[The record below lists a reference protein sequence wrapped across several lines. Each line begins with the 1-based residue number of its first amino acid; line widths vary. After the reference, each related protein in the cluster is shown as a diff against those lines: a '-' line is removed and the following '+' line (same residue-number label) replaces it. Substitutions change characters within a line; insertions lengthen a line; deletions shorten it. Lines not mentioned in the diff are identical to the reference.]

1 MNLLIRRDIQQLVL
15 DTGKVRRELDVLE
28 QDQKTWAREREKN
41 DLASVI
47 DHLKE
52 LEFDVSVMQADCV
65 SIGCLQ
71 REDGA
76 WRIIDSL
83 HRAFVTLNILFNDLK
98 KMRTE
103 LKEAFIHSAD
113 VKQLEID
120 WGRFSKTVRQIERHH
135 PHLQK
140 GGGENSYTAV

>member
-1 MNLLIRRDIQQLVL
+1 MHLVIRGDIQQLVL

-28 QDQKTWAREREKN
+28 QDQKTWAREREEN
-41 DLASVI
+41 DLANVI

-52 LEFDVSVMQADCV
+52 LEFDVSIMQADCV
-65 SIGCLQ
+65 SIGYLQ
-71 REDGA
+71 WEDGA
-76 WRIIDSL
+76 WRILDSV
-83 HRAFVTLNILFNDLK
+83 HRAFATLDILFNDLK

-120 WGRFSKTVRQIERHH
+120 WGRFSKAVRQIERHH
-135 PHLQK
+135 PHFQR

>member
-1 MNLLIRRDIQQLVL
+1 MNLVIRGDMRHLVT
-15 DTGKVRRELDVLE
+15 DARKVRRELDMLE
-28 QDQKTWAREREKN
+28 QDQKTWAREREEN
-41 DLASVI
+41 DLANAI

-52 LEFDVSVMQADCV
+52 LEFDVSMMQANCV
-65 SIGCLQ
+65 SMGFPQ

-76 WRIIDSL
+76 WRILDSV
-83 HRAFVTLNILFNDLK
+83 HRAFATLDILFNDLK

-120 WGRFSKTVRQIERHH
+120 WGRFSKAVRQIERTSTSSE
-135 PHLQK
+135 
-140 GGGENSYTAV
+140 G

>member
-1 MNLLIRRDIQQLVL
+1 MNLVIRGDMRKLVM
-15 DTGKVRRELDVLE
+15 DARKVRMKLDMLE

-41 DLASVI
+41 DLANVI
-47 DHLKE
+47 DHLKK
-52 LEFDVSVMQADCV
+52 LESDVSMMQADCV

-76 WRIIDSL
+76 WRILDSL

-103 LKEAFIHSAD
+103 LKEAFIHSGD
-113 VKQLEID
+113 VKQLEVD
-120 WGRFSKTVRQIERHH
+120 WDRFSKAVRQMERTSAFSE
-135 PHLQK
+135 
-140 GGGENSYTAV
+140 G

>member
-1 MNLLIRRDIQQLVL
+1 MNLVIRGDMRQLVM
-15 DTGKVRRELDVLE
+15 DARKVRRELDMLE
-28 QDQKTWAREREKN
+28 QDQKTWAREREEN
-41 DLASVI
+41 DLANVI

-52 LEFDVSVMQADCV
+52 LEFDVSMMQADCV

-76 WRIIDSL
+76 WRILDSL
-83 HRAFVTLNILFNDLK
+83 RRAFATLNILFNDLK

-120 WGRFSKTVRQIERHH
+120 WGGFSKTVRQIERTSAFSE
-135 PHLQK
+135 
-140 GGGENSYTAV
+140 G

>member
-1 MNLLIRRDIQQLVL
+1 MNLVIWGDMRQLVM
-15 DTGKVRRELDVLE
+15 DARKVRRELDMLE
-28 QDQKTWAREREKN
+28 QDQKTWAREREEN
-41 DLASVI
+41 DLANVI

-52 LEFDVSVMQADCV
+52 LEFDVSMMQADCV

-76 WRIIDSL
+76 WRILDSL
-83 HRAFVTLNILFNDLK
+83 HRAFATLNILFNDLK
-98 KMRTE
+98 KIRTE

-120 WGRFSKTVRQIERHH
+120 WGRFSKTVRQIERTSAFSE
-135 PHLQK
+135 
-140 GGGENSYTAV
+140 G

>member
-1 MNLLIRRDIQQLVL
+1 M
-15 DTGKVRRELDVLE
+15 LE
-28 QDQKTWAREREKN
+28 QDQKTWAREQEEN
-41 DLASVI
+41 DLANVI
-47 DHLKE
+47 DHLRR

-76 WRIIDSL
+76 WRILDSL
-83 HRAFVTLNILFNDLK
+83 HRAFATLNILFNDLK

-103 LKEAFIHSAD
+103 LNKAYIYPAD
-113 VKQLEID
+113 VKKLEID

-135 PHLQK
+135 PHFQK
-140 GGGENSYTAV
+140 GGGENRHTVP